1 MINGKR
7 TAYAVSMAALVLG
20 LASVQMPTMLM
31 QQLAYAHTFSGNE
44 SAGFIATVGVLRT
57 EIRLINSTV
66 TTNSSQANEH
76 SKIAVQHLS
85 TYDTD
90 QLAERNKRIATDLPK
105 DLSDLQNM
113 TLNLA
118 PTNATG
124 IAAVKQKVSD
134 TDALLSEALSVRV
147 EPSQLTNAT
156 VYGTAVA
163 DLLNETLERYSEAL
177 GIVAN
182 TSSPST
188 SSSTNVT
195 GTSSNAIAIVKN
207 VADYEST
214 KGLVNMTSETFN
226 KTKTLANTTNT
237 NALSKIDN
245 DLGQLRNM
253 IDNKT
258 GYSQVAIFVYNTIYP
273 DLNTALNLGLPK
285 VDANKAIQNT
295 MSGAG

>member
-1 MINGKR
+1 MTSGKR

-20 LASVQMPTMLM
+20 LASVQIPTMLM

-76 SKIAVQHLS
+76 AKIAVQHLS

-90 QLAERNKRIATDLPK
+90 QLAERNKRIATDLPN
-105 DLSDLQNM
+105 DLSALQNM
-113 TLNLA
+113 TINLS
-118 PTNATG
+118 PTNTTG
-124 IAAVKQKVSD
+124 LAAVKQKVSD

-147 EPSQLTNAT
+147 ELAQLTNAT

-177 GIVAN
+177 GIGAN
-182 TSSPST
+182 TSAPSA
-188 SSSTNVT
+188 SSSTNIT
-195 GTSSNAIAIVKN
+195 GASSNAMAIVKN

-258 GYSQVAIFVYNTIYP
+258 GYSQIAMFVYNTIYP